1 MNISVLSLTLLW
13 PSHWKWYEW
22 VKLDESFHRAKTDI
36 YHISN
41 FGENCNVNVF
51 FCHASLDGPMCGRP
65 ARWPGTDHYISLFFS
80 CEAKI
85 STTKTSCFVETEQ
98 SQTEHWLQYSETY
111 ARKFWTTIFLSV
123 NLRFVFFFPQKKII
137 ASDPSVF
144 LLWSYR
150 KKETDCKSELTTD
163 EFSEEGDSIV
173 QFGPTRIHH

>member
-1 MNISVLSLTLLW
+1 MSRSIVQKLTSITFLISEKIATLM
-13 PSHWKWYEW
+13 
-22 VKLDESFHRAKTDI
+22 
-36 YHISN
+36 
-41 FGENCNVNVF
+41 F
-51 FCHASLDGPMCGRP
+51 FSATPAWTAQCAVGRP
-65 ARWPGTDHYISLFFS
+65 NGRALITTYHFFFS

-85 STTKTSCFVETEQ
+85 STTKTSCFVETEP